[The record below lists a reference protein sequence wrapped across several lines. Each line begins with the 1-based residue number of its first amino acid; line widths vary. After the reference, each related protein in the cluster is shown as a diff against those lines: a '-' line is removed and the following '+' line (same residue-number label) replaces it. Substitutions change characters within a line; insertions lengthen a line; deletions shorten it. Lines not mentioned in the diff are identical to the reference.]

1 MSFSNRNYSRTQYHY
16 LLQRDM
22 YRRVQGFSQSPF
34 TYTWRCRFR
43 DAKNTVDMN
52 ANLLKV
58 SRLFSINRR
67 GRGWKEWREYR
78 NRKLLG
84 FEKFKRRC
92 CKKKG
97 SLSSRAFVEIASTKR
112 GIANFELGVKIKKK

>member
-43 DAKNTVDMN
+43 DAKNTVDTN

-92 CKKKG
+92 CKKKRLSFFS
-97 SLSSRAFVEIASTKR
+97 SLCRNRFDETGNREFRVGR
-112 GIANFELGVKIKKK
+112 